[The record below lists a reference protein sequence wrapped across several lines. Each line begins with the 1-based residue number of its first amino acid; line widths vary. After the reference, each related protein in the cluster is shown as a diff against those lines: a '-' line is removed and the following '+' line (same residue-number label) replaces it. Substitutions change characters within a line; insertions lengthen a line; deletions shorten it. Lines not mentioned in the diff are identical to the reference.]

1 MPCREGGIPEYCPSV
16 RSGSDVSRYVLVAD
30 VGPAVSP
37 GERGAMGPPGEAG
50 LRGEQGAI
58 GPDGPPGPPGPT
70 GAKGH
75 RGAPGLVV
83 SLSAA
88 EPS

>member
-1 MPCREGGIPEYCPSV
+1 M
-16 RSGSDVSRYVLVAD
+16 YVLVAD
-30 VGPAVSP
+30 AGPGTAP

-83 SLSAA
+83 SDSAA
-88 EPS
+88 KPNTQLHPRNNSRDTVHTHFA